1 VGTVNGLSTP
11 RADLDPKTLFLRVP
25 LWVQHAVLLV
35 VTLLLFWP
43 GQSHGLMLYDLGEL
57 SFVVHAL
64 VDGKVPGTDFVVTAY
79 GPARYFL
86 LAWLVPLFESE
97 LAALHGFFLV
107 VRLLAVVAL
116 FQLCRRFLPAPWSLV
131 PVAAFLVA
139 PGPLHKGLFVLG
151 SLLVVLGLLRYL
163 ESPTKRT
170 AGQLG
175 VVVALVG
182 SFRFDLGIFGVLLVV
197 SLCLSARSRA
207 RDLFAVLFPT
217 IVLSAVSCLWLLLQ
231 GQGVLAAVLQQIVSD
246 AITNQGVDFPV
257 FPGPAELVAL
267 DSLDS
272 WLLWLPFAVYGALLL
287 RLGLYLPV
295 VLPAGRSGNALA
307 RQSRWIVLI
316 FGVLTCNQVHMKPEF
331 GHLLQAGPLLY
342 LSAVLVL
349 ADLALGRAGGS
360 PGLSP
365 ASCATRQRRS
375 ALLFVVALLI
385 PGFLL
390 VSVLGEHR
398 GSIYTG
404 SFTIPWERTE
414 LLDTEMGSVSLSPA
428 EHDEMAPLL
437 AWIRDEAPAGPLWVP
452 THQPL
457 LYALIGRDDVSGFS
471 SLVYYAD
478 SSTRQELLIKRL
490 EARPPAVV
498 VFVDDSIEGPRLLIE
513 NAAPRVYSWMMDNYR
528 EAARFGANIL
538 LVRKR

>member
-1 VGTVNGLSTP
+1 VNQLPTRRSEL
-11 RADLDPKTLFLRVP
+11 APKTFFLNVP
-25 LWVQHAVLLV
+25 LWLQHVVLLL
-35 VTLLLFWP
+35 VTLLLFVP

-57 SFVVHAL
+57 SFLVHAL
-64 VDGKVPGTDFVVTAY
+64 AEGKVPGTDFVVTAY

-86 LAWLVPLFESE
+86 LAWLLPLFESE
-97 LAALHGFFLV
+97 LAALHGFFLL

-116 FQLCRRFLPAPWSLV
+116 FQLCRRFLPAPWSLL

-151 SLLVVLGLLRYL
+151 SVLIVLALLRYL
-163 ESPTKRT
+163 ETPAKRT
-170 AGQLG
+170 AAQMG

-182 SFRFDLGIFGVLLVV
+182 SFRLDLGIFGLLLVLG
-197 SLCLSARSRA
+197 LCLSSRPRL
-207 RDLFAVLFPT
+207 RDLPTALLPT
-217 IVLSAVSCLWLLLQ
+217 IVLCALSVLWLVLQ
-231 GQGVLAAVLQQIVSD
+231 GKGVLITVLQQLVSD
-246 AITNQGVDFPV
+246 AITNQGVDFPL
-257 FPGPAELVAL
+257 FPGPAELVAF
-267 DSLDS
+267 DSLDP
-272 WLLWLPFAVYGALLL
+272 WFLWLPFVVYGALLL
-287 RLGLYLPV
+287 RLWLYLPV
-295 VLPAGRSGNALA
+295 VLQAGRSGNALA
-307 RQSRWIVLI
+307 RQGRWIVLL
-316 FGVLTCNQVHMKPEF
+316 FGVLTCNQVQMKPEF

-365 ASCATRQRRS
+365 SSMAIRRRRS
-375 ALLFVVALLI
+375 SLLFVAGLLL
-385 PGFLL
+385 PGLL
-390 VSVLGEHR
+390 LASVLGEHR

-414 LLDTEMGSVSLSPA
+414 LLDTEMGEVSLSAA
-428 EHDEMAPLL
+428 EYAEMAPLL
-437 AWIRDEAPAGPLWVP
+437 GWIRDAAPAGPLWVP

-457 LYALIGRDDVSGFS
+457 LYALTGRDDVSGFS

-478 SSTRQELLIKRL
+478 SSARQELLIKRL

-513 NAAPRVYSWMMDNYR
+513 NAAPGVYSWMMDNYR

-538 LVRKR
+538 LLRKR